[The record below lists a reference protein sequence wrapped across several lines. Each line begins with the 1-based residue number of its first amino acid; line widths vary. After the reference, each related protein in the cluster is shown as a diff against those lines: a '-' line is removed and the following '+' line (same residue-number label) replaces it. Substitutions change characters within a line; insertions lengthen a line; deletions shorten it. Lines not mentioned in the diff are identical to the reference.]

1 MWHSPNE
8 LILIQQQKLL
18 FTLYGIISYSY

>member
-18 FTLYGIISYSY
+18 FTLYGII